1 MGASG
6 EWVVKQ
12 GHEAN
17 FFAAW
22 TAPGSQSCASP
33 LGATNVQRPASRVV
47 AK

>member
-22 TAPGSQSCASP
+22 TRTGVPVLCEPPRSDERA
-33 LGATNVQRPASRVV
+33 ATR
-47 AK
+47 